1 MANEKSSDP
10 SNMDELLERI
20 EAAWQELNQ
29 LVSALSDAQMERP
42 GSGGWT
48 IKDNLA
54 HLTAWE
60 QFMLRYHLKGEPAHE
75 VLGMDKVALAT
86 AEEDD
91 INDFIFQRNHLRSVT
106 DVMAD
111 FRRSHQEVLAT
122 LKQMSFANLM
132 QPRYPKDPQ
141 KRPRLAWVIGNTYD
155 HYQGHA
161 ATIRELLHAAA

>member
-1 MANEKSSDP
+1 MATNKSSDP
-10 SNMDELLERI
+10 TTMDELLERI
-20 EAAWQELNQ
+20 EQGWQELNQ
-29 LVSALSDAQMERP
+29 LVSALNEAQMERP
-42 GSGGWT
+42 GPGGWT

-60 QFMLRYHLKGEPAHE
+60 QFMLRYHLRGEPAHE

-86 AEEDD
+86 AGEDD
-91 INDFIFQRNHLRSVT
+91 INDFIYQRNHLRST
-106 DVMAD
+106 ADVMAD

-122 LKQMSFANLM
+122 LKQMTFADLLT
-132 QPRYPKDPQ
+132 PRYPKDPE

-161 ATIRELLHAAA
+161 TTIRELLTAAA